1 VKTDWNGKRVT
12 ILGGARQGQAAARW
26 LARHGA
32 SVTVNDHRTAEQMA
46 AARSAL
52 DDAERP
58 VTWVLGSHPVE
69 ILDTTDIVCLSGG
82 VPLEN
87 PIVVEA
93 ARRCIPLTNDT
104 QVFME
109 TVPCQTVGITGSA
122 GKTTTTML
130 VGQMAKTAFGDKVY
144 VGGNIG
150 DPLLNYV
157 DKMKPDDLAILEISS
172 FQLEQ
177 MTLSPNVAT
186 VLNITPNHLDRH
198 STMEAYAAAKQ
209 RILNFQGNG
218 DTAVLCREDP
228 GSWRLRSKVNSRL
241 ISFGFGHIPGKQDGS
256 FLADGIL
263 YLRGSPGFSISSR
276 ISYGTGRGS
285 PGSSI
290 SSRISYGTGRERG
303 VEIPLLRRDQIQLRG
318 EHNMMNVLAAFAIGY
333 AAGLPLDAMLEA
345 AEDFRGVAHRL
356 ELVREWNGAKWYND
370 SIATAPERTMA
381 AIRSFTEPIVLL
393 LGGRDKNLPWEEL
406 AALVHERVE
415 RVVIFGEAAEKIAA
429 ALEQAHGPRGSPGS
443 RTGLQKTVERC
454 KDLEEAVQAAA
465 RVTEPGEVVLLSPGG
480 TSFDQFRDFEERG
493 EAFRK
498 WVSKLS

>member
-1 VKTDWNGKRVT
+1 MKTDWNGKRVT

-69 ILDTTDIVCLSGG
+69 ILDTSDILCLSGG

-93 ARRCIPLTNDT
+93 ARRGIPLTNDT

-263 YLRGSPGFSISSR
+263 YLRGSPG
-276 ISYGTGRGS
+276 
-285 PGSSI
+285 SSI

-318 EHNMMNVLAAFAIGY
+318 EHNMMNALAAFAIGY

-429 ALEQAHGPRGSPGS
+429 ALEQAHGPRGSLGS
-443 RTGLQKTVERC
+443 STGLQKTVERC

-498 WVSKLS
+498 WVSELS

>member
-1 VKTDWNGKRVT
+1 VKTDWNVKRVT

-26 LARHGA
+26 LNRHGA
-32 SVTVNDHRTAEQMA
+32 RVTVNDRRTPEQMA
-46 AARSAL
+46 AVRSSLA
-52 DDAERP
+52 DTP

-69 ILDTTDIVCLSGG
+69 ILDRTDILCLSGG
-82 VPLEN
+82 VPLDN

-93 ARRCIPLTNDT
+93 TRRGIPLTNDT

-122 GKTTTTML
+122 GKTTTTTL
-130 VGQMAKTAFGDKVY
+130 VGKMAKTAFGDKVY

-157 DKMKPDDLAILEISS
+157 DKMKSDDLAILEISS

-177 MTLSPNVAT
+177 MNLSTNVAAI
-186 VLNITPNHLDRH
+186 LNITPNHLDRH
-198 STMEAYAAAKQ
+198 STMEAYTATKQ
-209 RILNFQGNG
+209 RILDFQATG
-218 DTAVLCREDP
+218 DTAILCREDP
-228 GSWRLRSKVNSRL
+228 GSWRLRGKVNGRL
-241 ISFGFGHIPGKQDGS
+241 ISFGFGLIPGKQDGS

-263 YLRGSPGFSISSR
+263 HL
-276 ISYGTGRGS
+276 
-285 PGSSI
+285 
-290 SSRISYGTGRERG
+290 RERG

-318 EHNMMNVLAAFAIGY
+318 EHNVMNTLAAFAIGY

-345 AEDFRGVAHRL
+345 ARDFRGVAHRL
-356 ELVREWNGAKWYND
+356 EFVREWNGAKWYND

-381 AIRSFTEPIVLL
+381 AIRSFNEPIVLL

-406 AALVHERVE
+406 AALVHEHVE
-415 RVVIFGEAAEKIAA
+415 RVILFGEAAEKIAA
-429 ALEQAHGPRGSPGS
+429 ALEQAHGP
-443 RTGLQKTVERC
+443 LQKTVERC
-454 KDLEEAVQAAA
+454 KGLEEAVQAAA

-498 WVSKLS
+498 WVSELS